1 MINKD
6 RLLKRFIK
14 YIKTP
19 SPSGEEKT
27 IGKLLLLELKLLG
40 GKVSQDKIGNIFAYF
55 NGRIEQSKNVKTEK
69 LKNKKTEEPILL
81 NAHIDTVA
89 YQGKIE
95 PQIKNGKIISKGD
108 TILGADNK
116 AGVAVILEV
125 LQTLKEEKNS
135 HPDIQVILTV
145 REEIGL
151 FGSREIKKKD
161 IKAKL
166 GFVLDG
172 GEISNIHNQ
181 GPAQFNVTATII
193 GKPAHAGVHP
203 EDGINA
209 IKVASEAIAK
219 MKLGRIDFETTANIG
234 VIEGGT
240 ATNIIPEKVFLKG
253 EARSRTPTKLQKQLN
268 HMEECLQKACLKYR
282 AKLKLNI
289 NKVYDSFNIGKKDPL
304 IKLAERALS
313 RIGLTPKLVPTGGG
327 SDANNFS
334 KLGVKCLILG
344 VGAHKIHSNDEYIKI
359 NDLYDGARFIIE
371 CLKRQ

>member
-1 MINKD
+1 MINKN
-6 RLLKRFIK
+6 RLVKRFIK
-14 YIKTP
+14 YVKIA
-19 SPSGEEKT
+19 SPSCKEEK
-27 IGKLLLLELKLLG
+27 IGKLLVEEFRALG
-40 GKVSQDKIGNIFAYF
+40 CSVSQDKLGNIFAYF
-55 NGRIEQSKNVKTEK
+55 RGDDKSRDS
-69 LKNKKTEEPILL
+69 ILL

-89 YQGKIE
+89 HNKPIR
-95 PQIKNGKIISKGD
+95 PKIKNGIITSSRD

-125 LQTLKEEKNS
+125 LQAIREEKLS
-135 HPDIQVILTV
+135 HSDIQVILTV
-145 REEIGL
+145 QEEIGL

-161 IKAKL
+161 IKARS

-181 GPAQFNVTATII
+181 GPAQFNLTATII

-234 VIEGGT
+234 TIEGGT

-253 EARSRTPTKLQKQLN
+253 EARSRNPQKLKNQLK
-268 HMEECLQKACLKYR
+268 HMEKCLQKACLKYK
-282 AKLKLNI
+282 AKLKLSITKTYN
-289 NKVYDSFNIGKKDPL
+289 SFNIGKKDPL
-304 IKLAERALS
+304 TKLAERALK

-344 VGAHKIHSNDEYIKI
+344 VGAHKIHGNDEYIKI
-359 NDLYDGARFIIE
+359 KDLYDGARFILE